1 MVIQQFRFSKKLLGG
16 SILRIA
22 ICPGS
27 FDPVTN
33 GHIDIFKR
41 ASLMFDEVIVGVFF
55 NPNKGNPMF
64 TVEQRVAMLEEATKE
79 IPNIRIAAFS
89 GLLNE
94 YVKKEGAQVIV
105 RGLRTLSDFEYEFQ
119 RALLIKKI
127 DENIETV
134 FMMTSVEHSYL
145 SSSGMRELL
154 NFGGDIAQFVPC
166 SVKKMIY
173 TYLQDKK

>member
-1 MVIQQFRFSKKLLGG
+1 M
-16 SILRIA
+16 RIA

-64 TVEQRVAMLEEATKE
+64 TVEQRVAMLKEATKD
-79 IPNIRIAAFS
+79 IPNIRIEAFS

-94 YVKKEGAQVIV
+94 YVKNEGAQVIV

-119 RALLIKKI
+119 MASMNRHLIP
-127 DENIETV
+127 EVQTL
-134 FMMTSVEHSYL
+134 FMTPEEKYGFI
-145 SSSGMRELL
+145 SSSLVREISRL
-154 NFGGDIAQFVPC
+154 GGDVSSFVPQEVL
-166 SVKKMIY
+166 SALKAHWASRE
-173 TYLQDKK
+173 D